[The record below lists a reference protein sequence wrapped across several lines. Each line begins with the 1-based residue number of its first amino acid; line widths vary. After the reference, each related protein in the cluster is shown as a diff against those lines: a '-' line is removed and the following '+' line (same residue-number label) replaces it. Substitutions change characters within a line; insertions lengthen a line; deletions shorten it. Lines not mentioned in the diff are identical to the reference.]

1 MNNTTKAS
9 RLLSERNR
17 IPNDAFALI
26 CEGDSMEPGLR
37 DGDIVVIE
45 PTPNVEDGEI
55 AAVSVGDDTK
65 ATLRRIKHRGDSI
78 CLMPDNR
85 DYDPIV
91 LDAQHPGRIFG
102 KVILMIRNGS
112 I

>member
-9 RLLSERNR
+9 CLLSEHNR
-17 IPNDAFALI
+17 IPNDALALI
-26 CEGDSMEPGLR
+26 CEGNSMEPGLY

-45 PTPNVEDGEI
+45 PTQNVEDGEI
-55 AAVSVGDDTK
+55 AAVSVGGDTK
-65 ATLRRIKHRGDSI
+65 AALRRIKHIGDSI

-102 KVILMIRNGS
+102 KAIR
-112 I
+112 ITRYV